1 MNSQVEVLVDS
12 TFLLPTL
19 GVKVTQISESDL
31 HDLAVLRPKLRYLCL
46 YQSLVEVLGKVGRLM
61 PADNEILLSIDAGL
75 RSLFDSGVYNWISPT
90 VAAMV
95 EALQIRRK
103 GHRDMIDNLLYATA
117 SDRGIVFLT
126 LDREL
131 TTFLS
136 EHSYST
142 ENIID
147 IKRLKKLVS

>member
-1 MNSQVEVLVDS
+1 MNSQVDVLVDS

-19 GVKVTQISESDL
+19 GVKVTQISDSDL
-31 HDLAVLRPKLRYLCL
+31 HELSILRPKLRYLCL
-46 YQSLVEVLGKVGRLM
+46 YQSLVEILGKVGRLM
-61 PADNEILLSIDAGL
+61 PAGNEILLTIDAGL

-90 VAAMV
+90 VTAMV

-117 SDRGIVFLT
+117 SDRGIVLLC

-131 TTFLS
+131 TTFLN
-136 EHSYST
+136 ENGYST

-147 IKRLKKLVS
+147 IKKLKKMVS